1 MNFIKSVIDHH
12 RKGGDC
18 DEIEEA
24 YNRLEGESSQEVL
37 PASQNEMDVDYHVD
51 SERKQVQP
59 PRHSMSMAANVN
71 NSNSARVG
79 LGSHHASDNSAAPN
93 LSKENASVNTTKP
106 LTAEQKAMIE
116 AKRIAALKL
125 RQEKMKQQQQQQ
137 QQQVPS
143 NPYAK

>member
-59 PRHSMSMAANVN
+59 PRHSVAANVN

-79 LGSHHASDNSAAPN
+79 LGSHHASSNSAASN
-93 LSKENASVNTTKP
+93 VSKENASVNTTKQ
-106 LTAEQKAMIE
+106 LTTAQKEMIE

-125 RQEKMKQQQQQQ
+125 RQEKMKQKQQQQ

>member
-12 RKGGDC
+12 RTGGDC

-24 YNRLEGESSQEVL
+24 YNRLEGESSQEIQ
-37 PASQNEMDVDYHVD
+37 ASQNEMDVDYHVN

-59 PRHSMSMAANVN
+59 RHSVEANVN

-79 LGSHHASDNSAAPN
+79 LGSHHASNNSAAPN
-93 LSKENASVNTTKP
+93 VSKENASLNTTKQ
-106 LTAEQKAMIE
+106 LTAAQKALIE

-125 RQEKMKQQQQQQ
+125 RQEKMNQQQKQ